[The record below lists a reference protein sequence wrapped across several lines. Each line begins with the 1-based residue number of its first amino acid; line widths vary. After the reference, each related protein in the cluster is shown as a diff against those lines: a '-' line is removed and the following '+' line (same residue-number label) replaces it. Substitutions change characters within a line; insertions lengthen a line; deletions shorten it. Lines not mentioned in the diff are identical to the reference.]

1 MVWFSQPNE
10 DYESTVAGVDGDP
23 SEDIRVLP
31 DFEWSLVGYTPDFD
45 CRGSVGPG
53 KYISARR

>member
-1 MVWFSQPNE
+1 M
-10 DYESTVAGVDGDP
+10 AGVDGDP